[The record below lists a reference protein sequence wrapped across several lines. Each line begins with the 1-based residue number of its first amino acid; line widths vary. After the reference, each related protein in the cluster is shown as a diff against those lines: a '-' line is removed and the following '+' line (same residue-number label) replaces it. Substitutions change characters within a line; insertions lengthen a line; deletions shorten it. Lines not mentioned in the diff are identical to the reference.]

1 MATTDIPSA
10 PLTARRILHTWW
22 PLAASWLLMALELPA
37 VSAVVARLPNPDIN
51 LAAYGGVV
59 SPLSLLIEAP
69 IIMLLAA
76 STALSKD
83 WASYIKIRRF
93 MMRTSAILTAI
104 HALIAFTPLYYVVV
118 GRIIGVPAEIVEP
131 ARIGLMIMLPWT
143 WSIAYRRFNQGVLI
157 RFNHSRAVG
166 TGTVVRL
173 TTDLLVLGIGYL
185 IGTLPGIVVGAGAV
199 AAGVVSEA
207 VYAGLRV
214 QPVLKHELRQALP
227 VDPPLSFKA
236 FIAFYVPLV
245 MTSLLSLLVQPIGS
259 AALSRMPHALDS
271 LAVWPVISG
280 LVFLLRSPGV
290 AYNEVVVALL
300 DEPQAV
306 HSLRRFTAAMAIA
319 MTLPLLALAATPL
332 AGLWFGTLS
341 ALEPPLTALA
351 QRALWLALPLPALST
366 LQSWYQGTILHSRR
380 TRGITEAVI
389 IYLATS
395 LIVLGAGILW
405 GRVTGLYVG
414 LAGFAISMLAQTAWL
429 WVRSRPAVLAVE
441 GRKVSALPRLPQEAA
456 GH

>member
-1 MATTDIPSA
+1 MVTTDTPPAS
-10 PLTARRILHTWW
+10 LTTRRILLTWW

-37 VSAVVARLPNPDIN
+37 VSAVVARLPNPDVN

-83 WASYIKIRRF
+83 WASYLKIRRF
-93 MMRTSAILTAI
+93 MMRTSAILTTL

-118 GRIIGVPAEIVEP
+118 EKVIGVPAEIVEP
-131 ARIGLMIMLPWT
+131 ARVGLMIMLPWT

-157 RFNHSRAVG
+157 RFNRSRAVG
-166 TGTVVRL
+166 AGTMVRL
-173 TTDLLVLGIGYL
+173 TTDLLVLGAGYL

-214 QPVLKHELRQALP
+214 RPVLNHELKQAVP
-227 VDPPLSFKA
+227 VDPPLSFKS
-236 FIAFYVPLV
+236 FMAFYIPLV

-259 AALSRMPHALDS
+259 AALSRMPRALDS

-306 HSLRRFTAAMAIA
+306 QHLRRFTAGLAIA
-319 MTLPLLALAATPL
+319 TTMPLLVLAATPL
-332 AGLWFGTLS
+332 SGLWFGTLS
-341 ALEPPLTALA
+341 ALEPPLSALA
-351 QRALWLALPLPALST
+351 QRALWLAVPLPALST

-389 IYLATS
+389 VYLAAS

-405 GRVTGLYVG
+405 GRVIGLYVG
-414 LAGFAISMLAQTAWL
+414 LAGFALSMLAQTGWL
-429 WVRSRPAVLAVE
+429 WMRSRPAMLALE
-441 GRKVSALPRLPQEAA
+441 GRKMSLLSPAPQGAE